1 MCLLI
6 TKIMSIIM
14 RKLRERG
21 GKQMKLIFQHTTAK
35 VNFKDNWV
43 MLRRETAKSNVHASI
58 ALSRFLEMAYENKL
72 AEWCDEQD
80 LPYREVAGV
89 VRLLSQEI
97 DVINRFWRNDELNA
111 VIDWFEYMKGEL
123 QK

>member
-1 MCLLI
+1 
-6 TKIMSIIM
+6 
-14 RKLRERG
+14 
-21 GKQMKLIFQHTTAK
+21 MKLIFQHTTAK
-35 VNFKDNWV
+35 VNFKANLV
-43 MLRRETAKSNVHASI
+43 MLRRETAKSKVYVLI

-72 AEWCDEQD
+72 AEWCDEQE